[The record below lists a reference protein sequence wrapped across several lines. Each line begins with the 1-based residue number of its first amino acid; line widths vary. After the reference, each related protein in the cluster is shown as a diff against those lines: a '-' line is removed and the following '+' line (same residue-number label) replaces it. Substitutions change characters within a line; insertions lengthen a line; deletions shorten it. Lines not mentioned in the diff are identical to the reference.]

1 MDEGSARVVN
11 VERREVCELAHI
23 SEISST
29 IESIYN
35 ISVTVT
41 RAHYIQKQK
50 LQTVFRV
57 LWNNGQSPSLGTVGR
72 SVIPSR

>member
-29 IESIYN
+29 TKSIYN
-35 ISVTVT
+35 ISAISHCNT
-41 RAHYIQKQK
+41 RTIYPNKNFKQSSEY
-50 LQTVFRV
+50 
-57 LWNNGQSPSLGTVGR
+57 NGKIFKA
-72 SVIPSR
+72 VI